1 MELKVDDFVRNIKRP
16 YLTVLGV
23 FVVAV
28 SLFFDAIMFFYAKL
42 YDKLPMYLLVFM
54 AFTAVIL
61 IMKYIQEKNENYK
74 VEKRYVVRYLTLNVI
89 VGYTLPLLLASIYV
103 FGVAGFGFDVFNYW
117 LGIVMMLFI
126 SWLGLFL
133 FYKNKFDSENP
144 NPAVNFIAIIIKLF
158 ALATIFYI
166 SKVAPSI
173 ADEKNF
179 IFLSILINLG
189 VDALLVRS
197 YFNYALYKSVKKDIE
212 NEGKT
217 M

>member
-144 NPAVNFIAIIIKLF
+144 NKAVNVIAIIIKLF

-179 IFLSILINLG
+179 IFSSILINLG

>member
-1 MELKVDDFVRNIKRP
+1 
-16 YLTVLGV
+16 
-23 FVVAV
+23 
-28 SLFFDAIMFFYAKL
+28 
-42 YDKLPMYLLVFM
+42 
-54 AFTAVIL
+54 
-61 IMKYIQEKNENYK
+61 KNE
-74 VEKRYVVRYLTLNVI
+74 
-89 VGYTLPLLLASIYV
+89 
-103 FGVAGFGFDVFNYW
+103 
-117 LGIVMMLFI
+117 
-126 SWLGLFL
+126 
-133 FYKNKFDSENP
+133 FDSENP
-144 NPAVNFIAIIIKLF
+144 NPAVNFIAIITKLF

-197 YFNYALYKSVKKDIE
+197 YFNYALYKSIKKDIE